1 MWTVEIQ
8 PTVMVIVSIKYYLCA
23 MYHLSG
29 CSTTNI
35 FFDIKYCACSWRAQM
50 ILILCHLTNLVCALS
65 VQLPRSDIWWKII
78 CSHWLSFHTIALVAN
93 EGYERKLPESL
104 HCGWY
109 GSSRLDYDTTK
120 NSMHLN
126 ELENTMQGQNPADGS
141 SELIISNVIGSRF
154 LFLVRL
160 CCLSEATYFLHG
172 I

>member
-1 MWTVEIQ
+1 M
-8 PTVMVIVSIKYYLCA
+8 
-23 MYHLSG
+23 H
-29 CSTTNI
+29 STN
-35 FFDIKYCACSWRAQM
+35 KWA
-50 ILILCHLTNLVCALS
+50 S
-65 VQLPRSDIWWKII
+65 V
-78 CSHWLSFHTIALVAN
+78 ALVTAHTN
-93 EGYERKLPESL
+93 ESYERKLPESL

-141 SELIISNVIGSRF
+141 SEQILSNVIGSRF